1 MQIRLN
7 LSRQTTIKADEQF
20 DLCDL
25 SFVGNITDWIFERK
39 TNYTCGGAD
48 DESVLFQLNISV
60 ATKKG
65 VENWKKHKKCA

>member
-1 MQIRLN
+1 MNSLICV
-7 LSRQTTIKADEQF
+7 I
-20 DLCDL
+20 
-25 SFVGNITDWIFERK
+25 VGNITDWIFERK